1 LGLTSAQRICTVFM
15 TFPTPDTMATPAASA
30 NATGPSKPSAPTQP
44 SEPTEPMTAHK
55 ASKGLLSLSPFVKPY
70 RLQVGFALL
79 MLLSA
84 AAATLVFPTA
94 LRQLIDGGLTGASS
108 NAQDI
113 GWHFALLF
121 GVAVALAVFSG
132 ARFYMVSWLGERITA
147 DIRQAVYARVLNQ
160 SPQFFEQTPTGDV
173 LSRLSAD
180 TTLVQTVVGS
190 SLSMGLRNAVMGIGA
205 LGMLVWH
212 HPLMMAQVCAGLV
225 LVIAPSVWMGRRVRR
240 LSRDSQDRVA
250 DASALASEVLNAIT
264 VVQSYTAQGREAKR
278 FEQST
283 NAAFR
288 SAIKRT
294 TARSALVTFV
304 MVATSAALLWGLYMG
319 TLAVLAGTLSAGELG
334 QTVLYVIIL
343 AGAFA
348 VLGEVSGDLLRAAGA
363 SERLIELLYMP
374 SHIQDSVH
382 TTPLKP
388 SAQGLD
394 VQLLNVQFAYPS
406 RLETPALN
414 NVNLHIAAGST
425 VALVGSSGAGKT
437 TIMQLLQRFY
447 DVQSGSIL
455 LQGTAI
461 QSLALHNLRE
471 HVGVVPQ
478 EPVVFAASA
487 MDNIRYGRPNA
498 SDDEVKAAAQ
508 AAYAHEFI
516 EALPMGYQT
525 FMGERGVRLSGGQ
538 RQRLAIARAIL
549 KNAPLLLLDEAT
561 SALDTH
567 SEQMVQAALD
577 RAMQGRTTIV
587 VAHRLSTVQRA
598 DTIVVMANGEIV
610 EQGKHHDLLARNGAY
625 AALAQAQFGQ
635 DQYQGQHPDEYQG

>member
-1 LGLTSAQRICTVFM
+1 M
-15 TFPTPDTMATPAASA
+15 TTPTTTR
-30 NATGPSKPSAPTQP
+30 TQ
-44 SEPTEPMTAHK
+44 
-55 ASKGLLSLSPFVKPY
+55 GLLSLSPFIKPY
-70 RLQVGFALL
+70 RWQVGFALL
-79 MLLSA
+79 MLLAA

-94 LRQLIDGGLTGASS
+94 LRKLIDGGLSS
-108 NAQDI
+108 TSGNNPQDI
-113 GWHFALLF
+113 AWYFAMLF
-121 GVAVALAVFSG
+121 GVAVALALFSG
-132 ARFYMVSWLGERITA
+132 ARFFMVSWLGERITA

-190 SLSMGLRNAVMGIGA
+190 SLSMGLRNAVMGLGA

-212 HPLMMAQVCAGLV
+212 HPLMMAQVCVGLL
-225 LVIAPSVWMGRRVRR
+225 LVIVPSMWMGRRVRR

-264 VVQSYTAQGREAKR
+264 VVQSYTAQGREASR
-278 FEQST
+278 FEHST

-288 SAIKRT
+288 SAIRRS

-304 MVATSAALLWGLYMG
+304 MVTTSAALLWGLYMG
-319 TLAVLAGTLSAGELG
+319 TLAVLAGTLSPGELG

-363 SERLIELLYMP
+363 SERLIELLHMP
-374 SHIQDSVH
+374 SHIQEAMH
-382 TTPLKP
+382 TQPLKP
-388 SAQGLD
+388 SHQGLD
-394 VQLLNVQFAYPS
+394 VQLINVQFAYPS
-406 RLETPALN
+406 RLEMPALN
-414 NVNLHIAAGST
+414 GINLHIKAGTT
-425 VALVGSSGAGKT
+425 VALVGASGAGKT

-447 DVQSGSIL
+447 DTQDGSIL
-455 LQGTAI
+455 LQGTSI
-461 QSLALHNLRE
+461 KTLALTDLRT

-487 MDNIRYGRPNA
+487 LDNIRYGRPDATN
-498 SDDEVKAAAQ
+498 DEVVAAAK
-508 AAYAHEFI
+508 AAYAHDFI
-516 EALPMGYQT
+516 MALPMGYET

-577 RAMQGRTTIV
+577 RAMQGRTTIL

-598 DTIVVMANGEIV
+598 DSIVVIAGGHIV
-610 EQGKHHDLLARNGAY
+610 EQGKHHELLARNGAY

-635 DQYQGQHPDEYQG
+635 EAPAVEPALT

>member
-1 LGLTSAQRICTVFM
+1 MSEQHTATAR
-15 TFPTPDTMATPAASA
+15 DTATP
-30 NATGPSKPSAPTQP
+30 
-44 SEPTEPMTAHK
+44 
-55 ASKGLLSLSPFVKPY
+55 SKGLLSLLPFIKPY
-70 RLQVGFALL
+70 RAQAAFALL
-79 MLLSA
+79 MLLAA

-94 LRQLIDGGLTGASS
+94 LRELIDGGLGGAGQSTDQQ
-108 NAQDI
+108 AI
-113 GWHFALLF
+113 GWHFAMLF
-121 GVAVALAVFSG
+121 GVAVALALFSG

-180 TTLVQTVVGS
+180 TTL
-190 SLSMGLRNAVMGIGA
+190 
-205 LGMLVWH
+205 
-212 HPLMMAQVCAGLV
+212 MMAQVCAGLL
-225 LVIAPSVWMGRRVRR
+225 LVIAPSMWMGRRVRR

-264 VVQSYTAQGREAKR
+264 VVQSYTAQGRESKR
-278 FEQST
+278 FEAST

-288 SAIKRT
+288 SAIRRT
-294 TARSALVTFV
+294 TARSMLVAFV

-363 SERLIELLYMP
+363 SERLIELLLMP
-374 SHIQDSVH
+374 SHIQEAAH
-382 TTPLKP
+382 TTPLKAAP
-388 SAQGLD
+388 LGLD
-394 VQLLNVQFAYPS
+394 VQLIDVQFAYPS
-406 RLETPALN
+406 RTDTPALN
-414 NVNLHIAAGST
+414 LLNLHIAAGST
-425 VALVGSSGAGKT
+425 VALVGASGAGKT

-447 DVQSGSIL
+447 DTQSGSIL

-461 QSLALHNLRE
+461 KQLALDDLRA

-487 MDNIRYGRPNA
+487 MDNIRYGRPCA
-498 SDDEVKAAAQ
+498 TDDEVINAAK
-508 AAYAHEFI
+508 AAYAHAFI
-516 EALPMGYQT
+516 EALPQGYQT

-598 DTIVVMANGEIV
+598 DNIVVMEGGRIV
-610 EQGKHHDLLARNGAY
+610 EQGQHADLMQRNGAY
-625 AALAQAQFGQ
+625 AALANAQFGHNPLAEEQ
-635 DQYQGQHPDEYQG
+635 PTEAMSA

>member
-1 LGLTSAQRICTVFM
+1 M

-635 DQYQGQHPDEYQG
+635 DQYQDQHQDPSLDPTPNR